1 MKSHHSGNGLM
12 SILIKN
18 KTIWTPD
25 NSYLLEYHAKIG
37 AGEIIAGQE
46 LWQMLD
52 NLAEDFQNEMF
63 IYNTDDAD
71 LRMDFMQHCVRL
83 TKSPFYGKPMTLM
96 LWQKA
101 LIEATYSFKMS
112 DSLLRRFQKVILLIA
127 RKNAKSETCAGLG
140 LAEFFVG
147 NAGQT
152 ICCSSNDD
160 SQSKIIYNKI
170 DTMREMID
178 PSNKDSGRNQ
188 SHIYNKISKS
198 EVIKISDR
206 TTNKEGRDI
215 DLFLLD
221 ESNMM
226 KTNDIAMAG
235 EQSQSLKDEPLF
247 INLTTEGF
255 IVDGYLDG
263 ELKIARKVINK
274 EYDPDDQNAIRLL
287 PWLYTQDSEQEIWT
301 NKKSWQK
308 SNPSLMYG
316 VKKWDYLEKQ
326 ISAAKLDKSTRI
338 YVLCKDF
345 NIKQNTVQS
354 WLNLEEYDY
363 ECGYALED
371 FSGCYALGAVDLAE
385 TTDLCSAR
393 VMMMKTGD
401 PNKYIL
407 QHYFIPEIKLEES
420 NDKEAGAKYDEW
432 LQQGLLTVTEGADVD
447 LAVIADWFY
456 SLYTDYN
463 IRLWKCGYDQKF
475 SKDWIARMAYYGWDR
490 KGEDPELVIIL
501 QNAATLSNA
510 IKLCESDFKHQLI
523 RYNNNAMDKWCL
535 GNASLKVDNNGSLIV
550 KKEASKRIDGAVT
563 FAILYEMYRRFRTD
577 YKNMVDGG

>member
-1 MKSHHSGNGLM
+1 M
-12 SILIKN
+12 SILVKQ

-25 NSYLLEYHAKIG
+25 NSYLLEYHAKIESG
-37 AGEIIAGQE
+37 DIVVGQE
-46 LWQMLD
+46 LWMELD
-52 NLAEDFQNEMF
+52 NLVEDFESDDF
-63 IYNTDDAD
+63 IYDTTDAR
-71 LRMDFMQHCVRL
+71 LRMDFMEHCVRL
-83 TKSPFYGKPMTLM
+83 TKSPYYGKPMKLM

-101 LIEATYSFKMS
+101 FTETLYSFKMS
-112 DSLLRRFQKVILLIA
+112 SSKLRRFQKVILLIA
-127 RKNAKSETCAGLG
+127 RKNTKSETCAGIG
-140 LAEFFVG
+140 LSEFFVG

-178 PSNKDSGRNQ
+178 PRNLDSGRNQ
-188 SHIYNKISKS
+188 SHIYNKISNS
-198 EVIKISDR
+198 EIIKISDR

-255 IVDGYLDG
+255 IKDGYLDA
-263 ELKIARKVINK
+263 ELKVARRVINK
-274 EYDPDDQNAIRLL
+274 EYDEGDPDAIRLL
-287 PWLYTQDSEQEIWT
+287 PWLYTQDSEQEIWD
-301 NKKSWQK
+301 NRDSWVK
-308 SNPSLMYG
+308 SNPSLIYG
-316 VKKWDYLEKQ
+316 VKKWDYLDKQ
-326 ISAAKLDKSTRI
+326 IAAARKDKSTRI

-354 WLNLEEYDY
+354 WLNLEEYNY
-363 ECGYALED
+363 ECEFDLSE
-371 FSGCYALGAVDLAE
+371 FSGAVALGAVDLAE

-393 VMMMKTGD
+393 VMMMKPGD
-401 PNKYIL
+401 PNKYII
-407 QHYFIPEIKLEES
+407 QQYFIPQIKLEES
-420 NDKEAGAKYDEW
+420 NDKEAGAKYEEW
-432 LQQGLLTVTEGADVD
+432 MRDGFLTVTEGADVD
-447 LAVIADWFY
+447 LAQIADWFY

-475 SKDWIARMAYYGWDR
+475 SKDWIARMAYYGWD
-490 KGEDPELVIIL
+490 KGGSDPELVIIL
-501 QNAATLSNA
+501 QNAQTLSNA

-523 RYNNNAMDKWCL
+523 RYNNNAMDRWCL
-535 GNASLKVDNNGSLIV
+535 GNASLKVDNYGSLIV
-550 KKEASKRIDGAVT
+550 KKEANKRIDGAVT
-563 FAILYEMYRRFRTD
+563 YAILYEMYRRFRTD
-577 YKNMVDGG
+577 FKNMIDGG

>member
-1 MKSHHSGNGLM
+1 MNILKS
-12 SILIKN
+12 

-37 AGEIIAGQE
+37 TGEIIAGQE
-46 LWQMLD
+46 LWNELD
-52 NLAEDFQNEMF
+52 NLAEDFENDMF
-63 IYNTDDAD
+63 FYDTKDAA
-71 LRMDFMQHCVRL
+71 LRMDFMENCVRL
-83 TKSPFYGKPMTLM
+83 TKSPYYGKPMKLM

-101 LIEATYSFKMS
+101 LIEAIYSFKMS
-112 DSLLRRFQKVILLIA
+112 KTQLRRFQKVLLLIA
-127 RKNAKSETCAGLG
+127 RKNAKSETCAGIG
-140 LAEFFVG
+140 LSEFFVG

-170 DTMREMID
+170 DKMREMID
-178 PSNKDSGRNQ
+178 PRDMDSGRNQ
-188 SHIYNKISKS
+188 SHIYNKISSS

-247 INLTTEGF
+247 IDLTTEGF

-263 ELKIARKVINK
+263 ELKAARRVINK
-274 EYDPDDQNAIRLL
+274 EYDPDDQDAIRLL
-287 PWLYTQDSEQEIWT
+287 PWLYTQDSEQEIWN
-301 NKKSWQK
+301 NKNSWQK
-308 SNPSLMYG
+308 SNPSLAYG

-326 ISAAKLDKSTRI
+326 ISAAKKDKSTRI
-338 YVLCKDF
+338 YILCKDF

-354 WLNLEEYDY
+354 WLNLEDYDY
-363 ECGYALED
+363 ECSFDITEFAG
-371 FSGCYALGAVDLAE
+371 SPALGAVDLAE

-393 VMMMKTGD
+393 VMLMKPDD
-401 PNKYIL
+401 PNKYII
-407 QHYFIPEIKLEES
+407 QRYFIPQIKLEEAD
-420 NDKEAGAKYDEW
+420 DKDAGAKYQEW
-432 LQQGLLTVTEGADVD
+432 IEEGILTVTEGADVD
-447 LAVIADWFY
+447 LAQIADWFY
-456 SLYTDYN
+456 SLYTDYD

-475 SKDWIARMAYYGWDR
+475 SKDWIARMSYYGWE
-490 KGEDPELVIIL
+490 KSGSDPELVIIL
-501 QNAATLSNA
+501 QNALTLSNA
-510 IKLCESDFKHQLI
+510 IKLSESDFKHQLI

-535 GNASLKVDNNGSLIV
+535 GNASLKVDNSGASLIV
-550 KKEASKRIDGAVT
+550 KKEAHKRIDGAVT
-563 FAILYEMYRRFRTD
+563 YAILYEMYRRFRTD
-577 YKNMVDGG
+577 FKNMIDGG

>member
-1 MKSHHSGNGLM
+1 MLVKE
-12 SILIKN
+12 K
-18 KTIWTPD
+18 KIWTPD
-25 NSYLLEYHAKIG
+25 NSYLLEYRSRAE
-37 AGEIIAGQE
+37 AGEVVIGQE
-46 LWQMLD
+46 LWMELD
-52 NLAEDFQNEMF
+52 NLAEDLQDERF
-63 IYNTDDAD
+63 YYDTKDAN
-71 LRMDFMQHCVRL
+71 LRMDFMEHCVRL
-83 TKSPFYGKPMTLM
+83 TKSPFYGKPMKLM
-96 LWQKA
+96 IWQKA
-101 LIEATYSFKMS
+101 LIEAIYSFKMS
-112 DSLLRRFQKVILLIA
+112 ETSYRRFQKVLLLIA
-127 RKNAKSETCAGLG
+127 RKNAKSETCAGLA
-140 LAEFFVG
+140 LSEFFVG

-178 PSNKDSGRNQ
+178 PRSLDSGRNQ
-188 SHIYNKISKS
+188 SHIYNKFSNS

-255 IVDGYLDG
+255 IKDGYLDN
-263 ELKIARKVINK
+263 ELKVARQIINK
-274 EYDPDDQNAIRLL
+274 EYDPDDLDAMRLL
-287 PWLYTQDSEQEIWT
+287 PWLYTQDSEQEIW
-301 NKKSWQK
+301 NNPDSWQK
-308 SNPSLMYG
+308 SNPSLSEG

-326 ISAAKLDKSTRI
+326 ISASRKDKSTRI

-345 NIKQNTVQS
+345 NIKQNDVQS
-354 WLNLEEYDY
+354 WLNLEEFDY
-363 ECGYALED
+363 ECSYKLED
-371 FSGCYALGAVDLAE
+371 FEGAYALGAVDLAE

-393 VMMMKTGD
+393 VLMMKPGD
-401 PNKYIL
+401 PNKYIY
-407 QHYFIPEIKLEES
+407 QHYFMPEIKLEES
-420 NDKEAGAKYDEW
+420 DDKAAGAKYEEW
-432 LQQGLLTVTEGADVD
+432 IQQGYITLTEGADVD
-447 LAVIADWFY
+447 LAQIADWFY

-475 SKDWIARMAYYGWDR
+475 SKDWLTRMAYYGWE
-490 KGEDPELVIIL
+490 KGGADPELVIIL
-501 QNAATLSNA
+501 QNAITLSNA
-510 IKLCESDFKHQLI
+510 IKLCESDFKHGIIQ
-523 RYNNNAMDKWCL
+523 YNNNPVDKWCL

-550 KKEASKRIDGAVT
+550 KKEANKRIDGAVT

-577 YKNMVDGG
+577 FKNMIGG

>member
-1 MKSHHSGNGLM
+1 M
-12 SILIKN
+12 SILLKN

-25 NSYLLEYHAKIG
+25 NSYLLEYHAKIET
-37 AGEIIAGQE
+37 GEIIVGQE
-46 LWQMLD
+46 LWQELN
-52 NLAEDFQNEMF
+52 NLVEDFMNDMYF
-63 IYNTDDAD
+63 YNTDDAA
-71 LRMDFMQHCVRL
+71 LRIDFMEHCVRL
-83 TKSPFYGKPMTLM
+83 TKSPYYGKPMKLM

-101 LIEATYSFKMS
+101 FIESVYSFKMS
-112 DSLLRRFQKVILLIA
+112 STTLRRFQKIILLIA
-127 RKNAKSETCAGLG
+127 RKNAKSETTAGLG
-140 LAEFFVG
+140 LTEFFVG

-170 DTMREMID
+170 DTMREMVD
-178 PSNKDSGRNQ
+178 PKGIDSGRNQ

-255 IVDGYLDG
+255 ITDGYLDN
-263 ELKIARKVINK
+263 ELKVARKVIRK
-274 EYDPDDQNAIRLL
+274 EYDDDDQNAIRLL
-287 PWLYTQDSEQEIWT
+287 PWLYTQDSEQEIWQ
-301 NKKSWQK
+301 NKNSWQK
-308 SNPSLMYG
+308 SNPSLIYG

-326 ISAAKLDKSTRI
+326 ISAAKMDKSTRI

-354 WLNLEEYDY
+354 WLNIEDFDYRSEYDLNQF
-363 ECGYALED
+363 A
-371 FSGCYALGAVDLAE
+371 GCPAIGAVDLAE

-393 VMMMKTGD
+393 IMMMKPDD
-401 PNKYIL
+401 PNKYIF
-407 QHYFIPEIKLEES
+407 QHYFIPEIKLQEHD
-420 NDKEAGAKYDEW
+420 DKEAGAKYQEW
-432 LQQGLLTVTEGADVD
+432 IQDGYMTVTEGADVD
-447 LAVIADWFY
+447 LAQIADWFY
-456 SLYTDYN
+456 SLYTQYD

-475 SKDWIARMAYYGWDR
+475 SKDWLNRMSFYGWE
-490 KGEDPELVIIL
+490 KNGADPELIIIL
-501 QNAATLSNA
+501 QNSQTLTNA

-523 RYNNNAMDKWCL
+523 RYNNNPVDKWCL
-535 GNASLKVDNNGSLIV
+535 SNASLKIDNNGTLIV
-550 KKEASKRIDGAVT
+550 KKESNKRIDGAVT
-563 FAILYEMYRRFRTD
+563 YAIMYEMFRRYRTD
-577 YKNMVDGG
+577 YRNVIGG